1 MKKLYLIG
9 IICFWL
15 SQLSCEDQ
23 SSTPEKIS
31 SEESKDLIRE
41 WIYSVYNPDM
51 SPSLIYSVEEI
62 TTNEIWSKMRAQVFT
77 ITTDVPGLSNRALF
91 IKNGKVY
98 DLGRNNLLGAHKPE
112 NFLVVDLNRDSLYE
126 LCFTLT
132 HGSGLIRSEVVWYS
146 NDLNDTYLFADTSF
160 LSSTNLKL
168 EKEDYQNVLLKQVN
182 TYNEVIIGSV
192 SLVQENGT
200 LKLKIISNKEQ

>member
-1 MKKLYLIG
+1 MKKVYLVG

-23 SSTPEKIS
+23 VSKPEKLS

-41 WIYSVYNPDM
+41 WIYNVYNPDM

-62 TTNEIWSKMRAQVFT
+62 TTNEIWSKMNAQVFT

-112 NFLVVDLNRDSLYE
+112 NILVVDLNRDSLYE
-126 LCFTLT
+126 LCFILI
-132 HGSGLIRSEVVWYS
+132 HGSGLIRSDVVWYS
-146 NDLNDTYLFADTSF
+146 NDLNDTYLFADTTF

-168 EKEDYQNVLLKQVN
+168 EQEDYQNVFLKQVN
-182 TYNEVIIGSV
+182 IDNDVIIGSIN
-192 SLVQENGT
+192 LVQENGS
-200 LKLKIISNKEQ
+200 LKLKVINNK